1 MTDKERYLEL
11 TTELVKKVF
20 TCDPFRV
27 TVYFN
32 SYSLRITF
40 FDDSKDEEGCNIIAL
55 SATARLNYED
65 KLRFTINNVN
75 DVVLS
80 WDESKT
86 TEEAWREMVNEQFAR
101 INEKGLN
108 HGE

>member
-11 TTELVKKVF
+11 TGEMVKKVF
-20 TCDPFRV
+20 ECDPFRV
-27 TVYFN
+27 SMYFN

-55 SATARLNYED
+55 VATARLNYED
-65 KLRFTINNVN
+65 KLKFTINTVN

-80 WDESKT
+80 CDESKT
-86 TEEAWREMVNEQFAR
+86 TEEAWREMVNEQLAKAM
-101 INEKGLN
+101 ISEK
-108 HGE
+108 E

>member
-11 TTELVKKVF
+11 TGEMVKKVF
-20 TCDPFRV
+20 ECDPSRV
-27 TVYFN
+27 CMYFN

-40 FDDSKDEEGCNIIAL
+40 FDDSKDEERYNIVSL
-55 SATARLNYED
+55 SAKARLDYED

-80 WDESKT
+80 YDESKT
-86 TEEAWREMVNEQFAR
+86 TEEGWRELVNEQFAKVM
-101 INEKGLN
+101 ISEK
-108 HGE
+108 E

>member
-11 TTELVKKVF
+11 TAELVKKVF
-20 TCDPFRV
+20 ACDPFRV

-65 KLRFTINNVN
+65 KLKFTINNMN

-86 TEEAWREMVNEQFAR
+86 TEEAWRELVNEQFAKVMILKR
-101 INEKGLN
+101 G
-108 HGE
+108 